1 MKEEILTQPNHL
13 KKEPIKSTS
22 TSKNQN
28 EVDPVT
34 GGDNNEKKNDN
45 DETTVHVHE
54 EKERLLG
61 ITHDA
66 GDASD
71 ANDASYQALNVI
83 MLLATVIVAMM
94 C

>member
-13 KKEPIKSTS
+13 KKELIKSTS

-28 EVDPVT
+28 KVDPVT

-54 EKERLLG
+54 EKERLLS
-61 ITHDA
+61 HDA
-66 GDASD
+66 VDASI
-71 ANDASYQALNVI
+71 ANNTSDQEFNVI
-83 MLLATVIVAMM
+83 MLLATVIVAMI